1 MTHKHVGGGFPELM
15 KKAQWRVCHVRD
27 MAGVDYTTAAQWK
40 RGIRPMRL
48 EHAATLQAE
57 LDRLG
62 IPTKV
67 KDFLPPTTRK
77 RAA

>member
-1 MTHKHVGGGFPELM
+1 MKDMHANGFPALM
-15 KKAQWRVCHVRD
+15 RKAKWRVCQVRD
-27 MAGVDYTTAAQWK
+27 LAGVDYTTAAGWK

-57 LDRLG
+57 ADRLG
-62 IPTKV
+62 IATKV
-67 KDFLPPTTRK
+67 RDFLPPTKR